1 MQKTAD
7 CEVGFML
14 NSVSSVK
21 EFLVW
26 WVKLRLFRL
35 FLHFENRYIEE
46 SLKVPKLNFQL
57 RISQLFWKIQ
67 QFRLKEIGLC
77 RLEDLSINRV
87 KNHVTCYKLDSSHW
101 FYYSIQ
107 TGENISS
114 NESTQ
119 IYNRSHGL

>member
-1 MQKTAD
+1 M
-7 CEVGFML
+7 
-14 NSVSSVK
+14 
-21 EFLVW
+21 
-26 WVKLRLFRL
+26 
-35 FLHFENRYIEE
+35 
-46 SLKVPKLNFQL
+46 PKLNLQL
-57 RISQLFWKIQ
+57 RISRLFRKIIFIQ

-77 RLEDLSINRV
+77 RLEDLSISRV